1 MDRTRRRLLGLLSL
15 PLALS
20 LAGCGV
26 KGRIEEPEGQE
37 SVYVYPRTYPDPKT
51 VVPSSG
57 VQAPAP
63 PVIPG
68 DTFGNERK
76 STTVIRSQ

>member
-1 MDRTRRRLLGLLSL
+1 MDPTRRKLLGLLAL
-15 PLALS
+15 PLVLG
-20 LAGCGV
+20 GCGV
-26 KGRIEEPEGQE
+26 KGAIQEPEGQE
-37 SVYVYPRTYPDPKT
+37 SVYVYPRRYPDPAT
-51 VVPSSG
+51 VVPASG
-57 VQAPAP
+57 VPAPPP